1 MKLSEARIDK
11 LSLEIIDLL
20 AEQEDVRLQAND
32 AELSAAIKQIMED
45 ELTIEERLD
54 AEVRSLLEE
63 YRTDIAMGRLNYDDL
78 FRRIKQRL
86 INERRIVL

>member
-11 LSLEIIDLL
+11 LSLDIIDTL
-20 AEQEDVRLQAND
+20 AEQDDVRLQAKD

-45 ELTIEERLD
+45 ELSVEERLD
-54 AEVRSLLEE
+54 VEVRQLLEE
-63 YRTDIAMGRLNYDDL
+63 HRTDIVMGRLSYDDL

-86 INERRIVL
+86 VNERRIVL

>member
-1 MKLSEARIDK
+1 VKLSEARIDK
-11 LSLEIIDLL
+11 LSLDIIDTL
-20 AEQEDVRLQAND
+20 AEQDDVRLQAGD
-32 AELSAAIKQIMED
+32 AELSALIKAVMED
-45 ELTIEERLD
+45 ELTVEERLD
-54 AEVRSLLEE
+54 VEVRKLLEE